1 MTSIFVQV
9 DNKTVI
15 QLLLFQKYMSMV
27 TVETKSKSYLSYVEN
42 NVSLLLL
49 IPVKH
54 NLMHFICASIGSVPV
69 SLPVHL

>member
-1 MTSIFVQV
+1 
-9 DNKTVI
+9 
-15 QLLLFQKYMSMV
+15 MSMV